1 MNMKVAKG
9 PIVVQ
14 SYHYDLVDPDS
25 EIRTNLQAQVQDYED
40 SEQQSEGKM
49 IQIMTPFGIHPEN
62 APFAISGLIG
72 QVIQFPD
79 WKPDEPLQLNA
90 KQMQE
95 LSQPLV
101 EQIQIITY
109 QLTAMTLDHGYQL
122 DFQPTTGDN
131 SKTEGTS

>member
-1 MNMKVAKG
+1 MKVAKG

-49 IQIMTPFGIHPEN
+49 IQIMTPFGIHPEK

-72 QVIQFPD
+72 QVIQFSD

-90 KQMQE
+90 EQMQE

-122 DFQPTTGDN
+122 DFQPITGDN
-131 SKTEGTS
+131 RKTEGTS

>member
-1 MNMKVAKG
+1 MKVAKG

-25 EIRTNLQAQVQDYED
+25 EIRTNLQVQVQDYED

-49 IQIMTPFGIHPEN
+49 IQIMTPFGIHPEK

-72 QVIQFPD
+72 QVIQFLD
-79 WKPDEPLQLNA
+79 WKPDEPLQLNSE
-90 KQMQE
+90 QMQE

-131 SKTEGTS
+131 RNTEGTS

>member
-1 MNMKVAKG
+1 MKVAKG

-49 IQIMTPFGIHPEN
+49 IQIMTPFGIHPEK

-72 QVIQFPD
+72 QVIQFSD

-90 KQMQE
+90 EQMQE

-122 DFQPTTGDN
+122 DFQPTTG
-131 SKTEGTS
+131 KK

>member
-79 WKPDEPLQLNA
+79 WKQDEPLQLNA
-90 KQMQE
+90 EQMQE

-122 DFQPTTGDN
+122 DFQPTTGEEQKPDHQ
-131 SKTEGTS
+131 

>member
-1 MNMKVAKG
+1 MKVAKG

-25 EIRTNLQAQVQDYED
+25 EIRTNLQVQVQDYED

-49 IQIMTPFGIHPEN
+49 IQIMTPFGIHPEK

-79 WKPDEPLQLNA
+79 WKPGEPLQLNA
-90 KQMQE
+90 EQMQE

-122 DFQPTTGDN
+122 DFQPTTGEEQKPDHQ
-131 SKTEGTS
+131 

>member
-25 EIRTNLQAQVQDYED
+25 EIRTNLQVQVQDYED

-49 IQIMTPFGIHPEN
+49 IQIMTPFGIHPEK

-79 WKPDEPLQLNA
+79 LKPDEPLQLNA
-90 KQMQE
+90 EQMQE

-131 SKTEGTS
+131 RNTEGTS

>member
-25 EIRTNLQAQVQDYED
+25 EIRTNLQVQVQNYED

-49 IQIMTPFGIHPEN
+49 IQIMTPFGIHPEK

-79 WKPDEPLQLNA
+79 WKPDEPLQLNSE
-90 KQMQE
+90 QMQE

-131 SKTEGTS
+131 RNTESTS

>member
-1 MNMKVAKG
+1 MKVAKG

-25 EIRTNLQAQVQDYED
+25 EIRTNLQVQVQDYED

-49 IQIMTPFGIHPEN
+49 IQIMTPFGIHPEK

-72 QVIQFPD
+72 QVIQFSD

-90 KQMQE
+90 EQMQE

-131 SKTEGTS
+131 RKTEGTS

>member
-25 EIRTNLQAQVQDYED
+25 EIRTNLQVQVQNYED

-49 IQIMTPFGIHPEN
+49 IQIMTPFGIHPEK

-79 WKPDEPLQLNA
+79 WKPDEPLQLNSE
-90 KQMQE
+90 QMQE

-131 SKTEGTS
+131 RNTEGTS

>member
-1 MNMKVAKG
+1 MKVAKG

-49 IQIMTPFGIHPEN
+49 IQIMTPFGIHPEK

-72 QVIQFPD
+72 QVIQFSD

-90 KQMQE
+90 EQMQE

-131 SKTEGTS
+131 RKTEGTS

>member
-25 EIRTNLQAQVQDYED
+25 EIRTDLQVQVQDYED
-40 SEQQSEGKM
+40 SEQRSEGKM
-49 IQIMTPFGIHPEN
+49 IQIMTPFDIHPEK
-62 APFAISGLIG
+62 ASFAISGLIG

-79 WKPDEPLQLNA
+79 CNIDEPLQLNA

-95 LSQPLV
+95 LSKSLV

-109 QLTAMTLDHGYQL
+109 QLTAITLDNGYQL
-122 DFQPTTGDN
+122 DFQPTTGDEQA
-131 SKTEGTS
+131 SDHK

>member
-1 MNMKVAKG
+1 MKVAKG

-25 EIRTNLQAQVQDYED
+25 EIRINLQVQVQDYED

-49 IQIMTPFGIHPEN
+49 IQIMTPFGIHPEK

-72 QVIQFPD
+72 QVIQFSD

-90 KQMQE
+90 EQMQE

-131 SKTEGTS
+131 RKTEGTS

>member
-25 EIRTNLQAQVQDYED
+25 EIRTNLQVQVQNYED

-49 IQIMTPFGIHPEN
+49 IQIMTPFGIHPEK

-72 QVIQFPD
+72 QFIQYPD
-79 WKPDEPLQLNA
+79 LKTDEPLQLNA
-90 KQMQE
+90 EQMQE

-131 SKTEGTS
+131 RKTEGTS

>member
-1 MNMKVAKG
+1 MKVAKG

-25 EIRTNLQAQVQDYED
+25 EIRTNLQVQVQNYED

-49 IQIMTPFGIHPEN
+49 IQIMTPFGIHPEK

-79 WKPDEPLQLNA
+79 WKPDEPLQLNSE
-90 KQMQE
+90 QMQE

-131 SKTEGTS
+131 RNTEGTS

>member
-49 IQIMTPFGIHPEN
+49 IQIMTPFGIHPEK

-79 WKPDEPLQLNA
+79 LKPDESLQLNA
-90 KQMQE
+90 EQMQE

-131 SKTEGTS
+131 RKTEGTS

>member
-25 EIRTNLQAQVQDYED
+25 EIRTNLQAQVQDYEN

-49 IQIMTPFGIHPEN
+49 IQIMTPFGIHPEK

-79 WKPDEPLQLNA
+79 WKPDESLQLNA
-90 KQMQE
+90 EQMQE

-122 DFQPTTGDN
+122 DFQPTTGEEQKPDHQ
-131 SKTEGTS
+131 